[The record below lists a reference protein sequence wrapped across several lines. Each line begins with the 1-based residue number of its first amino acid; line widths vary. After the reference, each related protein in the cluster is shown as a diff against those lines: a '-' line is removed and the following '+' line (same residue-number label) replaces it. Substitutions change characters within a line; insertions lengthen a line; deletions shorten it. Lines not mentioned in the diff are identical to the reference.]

1 MMTEQKFQEF
11 KKSLSQPEF
20 NNIDFLV
27 AKAEQIEE
35 SDPELSARILVRVR
49 NLKKAR
55 VVKQKEEQTTEP
67 SSKTK
72 DPVTPIKVDEA
83 KLKVAQ
89 QESVK
94 LERLPNSIAKQ
105 CVNKATNSKW
115 AQYLIQSPF
124 ISLVVIPSLMFAFY
138 QTLWAS
144 ERYESQAQV
153 IVQQPDGMATMDAS
167 MALLTGLGVS
177 GSGVSDTELVKAY
190 IYSNDMLQY
199 LDNKLDLHS
208 HYSQRSIDVFSRMS
222 GSESKEGF
230 LEFYKNHLEVYIESK
245 SQVVYI
251 YSQGFESD
259 FAHQLT
265 QTIVDRAEWFIN
277 SIGHQLAE
285 AQLEFIKKEHQI
297 VEDKLESAQR
307 KLLQFQQKY
316 NLLDPTAEG
325 LAMQQITY
333 TLEGQITAKEA
344 ELKGLNNIMS
354 PTAPQVARVNNELSA
369 LKAQLKRERS
379 KLSDES
385 GINIPVSE
393 ILANFTDLKIKME
406 LALQAYTSSQVSLEK
421 SRIEAYRQLK
431 YLVVVES
438 ATKPEEN
445 KYPDAFYNISLFI
458 LITSM
463 VFAIG
468 RIIMSVVIELK

>member
-1 MMTEQKFQEF
+1 MIEKKFLEF
-11 KKSLSQPEF
+11 KKSASNVEL
-20 NNIDFLV
+20 NDIDFLV
-27 AKAEQIEE
+27 AKAEQLEASE
-35 SDPELSARILVRVR
+35 PELSKKILIEVN
-49 NLKKAR
+49 NLKAEKKGVQKKSPNANEVTHPLLKEDQISKR
-55 VVKQKEEQTTEP
+55 VIV
-67 SSKTK
+67 KTK
-72 DPVTPIKVDEA
+72 KTVQFFFHSPQKFARRFVEKVTQ
-83 KLKVAQ
+83 L
-89 QESVK
+89 
-94 LERLPNSIAKQ
+94 RIAK
-105 CVNKATNSKW
+105 A
-115 AQYLIQSPF
+115 LFQSPF
-124 ISLVVIPSLMFAFY
+124 ITLVVLPSVLFSGY
-138 QTLWAS
+138 QLLWAT

-177 GSGVSDTELVKAY
+177 NTGVSDTELVKAY
-190 IYSNDMLQY
+190 IYSNDMLHY
-199 LDNKLDLHS
+199 LDSKLDLRS
-208 HYSQRSIDVFSRMS
+208 HYSESSVDLFSRMKKD
-222 GSESKEGF
+222 ESKEGF
-230 LEFYKNHLEVYIESK
+230 LAFYQKHVDVYIESK

-251 YSQGFESD
+251 YSQGFEPD
-259 FAHQLT
+259 FAHKLT
-265 QTIVDRAEWFIN
+265 QTIVDRSEWFIN

-297 VEDKLESAQR
+297 VEDKLETAQR
-307 KLLQFQQKY
+307 KLLQFQQRY

-344 ELKGLNNIMS
+344 ELKGFSSIMS
-354 PTAPQVARVNNELSA
+354 ATAPQVVRTTNELNA

-438 ATKPEEN
+438 ATQPEEN
-445 KYPDAFYNISLFI
+445 KYPYVFYNVSLFV
-458 LITSM
+458 LISIM
-463 VFAIG
+463 LFAVG
-468 RIIMSVVIELK
+468 RIVYSTVRELK